1 MGPILAGIVLVLFG
15 IKLLFI
21 PKWFNPIWGRLMDFT
36 NYNIFFGSI
45 CILFGILFIGSE
57 IRKRMKKKNEQK

>member
-1 MGPILAGIVLVLFG
+1 MIYLGICIIIVGLGLIFQAALYSPIY
-15 IKLLFI
+15 
-21 PKWFNPIWGRLMDFT
+21 GRSINFT
-36 NYNIFFGSI
+36 GYNILFGSI